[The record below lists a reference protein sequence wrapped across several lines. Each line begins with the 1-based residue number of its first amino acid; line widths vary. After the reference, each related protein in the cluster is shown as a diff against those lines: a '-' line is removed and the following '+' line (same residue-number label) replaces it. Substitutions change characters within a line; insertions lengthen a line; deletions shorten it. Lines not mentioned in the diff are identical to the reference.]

1 MTSLRPKYDKP
12 LPEVISQRNGDPTLT
27 RNYTKELYYSDVIM
41 SAMASQ
47 ITSLTIVYTTVY
59 STRRSKKTS
68 TVYSGTDQ
76 RRLARADGSFWTG
89 ERQRRSR
96 QFRAACT
103 FTKKTSKLRVWPVN
117 SRHNG
122 PVTRK
127 MFPFDDVIMTHHTC
141 NWCISWSQINRM
153 RCATSS
159 GTLDVHHSLQS
170 ALSNSIAHS
179 WVIVSRAADRCH
191 KVMSPNPRSARSDR
205 RLLTISSLPWQAT
218 AHASLIA
225 ANPFSQPSL
234 FKAWAIHVNPT
245 DTRVSN
251 SVENITV
258 TS

>member
-1 MTSLRPKYDKP
+1 
-12 LPEVISQRNGDPTLT
+12 
-27 RNYTKELYYSDVIM
+27 M

-59 STRRSKKTS
+59 SRRRSKKT

-76 RRLARADGSFWTG
+76 RRHQSFASLAFVR
-89 ERQRRSR
+89 EIHR
-96 QFRAACT
+96 
-103 FTKKTSKLRVWPVN
+103 WPVN
-117 SRHNG
+117 SPHKG

-141 NWCISWSQINRM
+141 SWCISWSQIHRM
-153 RCATSS
+153 CCATSS
-159 GTLDVHHSLQS
+159 GTLDVHHLLQS

-179 WVIVSRAADRCH
+179 WVIVSRAAERCH

-234 FKAWAIHVNPT
+234 FKAWAIHVKPT